1 MVSPRRLFYSTE
13 ELIKKFKPS
22 LTSTFD
28 VFIRKEFS
36 GVNNEVI
43 NFSAYEAVIP
53 GSSFELGQVF
63 GDRQGV
69 TEQYPTKRVY
79 PPVDVSFYV
88 DSDYNVIKFFDT
100 WMSEISVKSNN
111 FRFNYP
117 GGKEGCETD
126 VIITKF
132 EREFRGPKTR
142 LSSSGTAGEIIEPKQ
157 VRYLLRNAFPSNII
171 SLPVSYSQSDVLR
184 TTITFNYDYYD
195 IEYKSRIKL

>member
-1 MVSPRRLFYSTE
+1 MVLPRRLFYSTE

-36 GVNNEVI
+36 DVNNEVI

-63 GDRQGV
+63 GDKQGI

-79 PPVDVSFYV
+79 PSVDVSFYV
-88 DSDYNVIKFFDT
+88 DSDYNVIKFFER
-100 WMSEISVKSNN
+100 WMDEINVKSNN

-117 GGKEGCETD
+117 GGKEGYETD
-126 VIITKF
+126 VLITKF
-132 EREFRGPKTR
+132 EREFRDSKTR
-142 LSSSGTAGEIIEPKQ
+142 LSSPGIAGTIFEPKQ
-157 VRYLLRNAFPSNII
+157 WVKYTLRNAFPSNII
-171 SLPVSYSQSDVLR
+171 SLPVSYSQADVLR

-195 IEYKSRIKL
+195 IEYQN